1 MGQLIYPDY
10 FAIYAYNA
18 INECAILGS
27 KDGLIWEE
35 LQRWVGGCTP
45 YNDGTTGTASG
56 SYQTRYLLGSGND
69 SKALHIPTKVNHNN
83 KTYRYFRL
91 VVIQAGGS
99 ASGSAVVYGFNI
111 YGGKDEQG
119 TFTDTYGTTINYTKN
134 TEKPLQNIIKD
145 GDSSKVLDSFSI
157 VNGLISTQTNY
168 AITKH
173 AYIGSADSGTNGDF
187 TGGLN
192 QQAQEWTSNTAN
204 AITNTYEG
212 EWIQVDMGRTVTV
225 KTFEIYGGSN
235 TQLMKQHPAEF
246 KLFGSNTGS
255 TGDWTEIF
263 SKTGIVLSD
272 YAAANNYRLDNAEI
286 STGLSDNV
294 GYKIYRLAV
303 SKVLGET
310 NVNITGRSMCIN
322 ELVLYGFPTRVA
334 TADNISLKY
343 IKHPTDDSKNLQS
356 NYTGG
361 YVDTFTFTGVNS
373 FVNPHNSI
381 LSGNPV
387 APTQEITDNSDK
399 LATTKWTRNYI
410 QSNAYVSP
418 NFTGIPKAPTAAVG
432 TNTTQIATT
441 EFVKTA
447 VDNLID
453 GAPAA
458 MDTLNELAA
467 ALNDNTN
474 FAATV
479 TASIQGKQNQL
490 SATNKLDAA
499 FIGGGNVSTTEFDYL
514 DGVTS
519 SIQTQLD
526 GKQLPLSATNKL
538 DAAFIGGGD
547 VSTTEFDYLN
557 GVTSAIQTQLDSKGP
572 AIKPAF
578 QSVDLATNDVLL
590 KFTEPVKDVA
600 TYDKADFSV
609 KVKDVDRTIDSVS
622 VVSGDVKLT
631 MNDGSQTEE

>member
-1 MGQLIYPDY
+1 MDRNI
-10 FAIYAYNA
+10 F
-18 INECAILGS
+18 
-27 KDGLIWEE
+27 KD
-35 LQRWVGGCTP
+35 
-45 YNDGTTGTASG
+45 
-56 SYQTRYLLGSGND
+56 
-69 SKALHIPTKVNHNN
+69 
-83 KTYRYFRL
+83 
-91 VVIQAGGS
+91 
-99 ASGSAVVYGFNI
+99 
-111 YGGKDEQG
+111 
-119 TFTDTYGTTINYTKN
+119 
-134 TEKPLQNIIKD
+134 
-145 GDSSKVLDSFSI
+145 
-157 VNGLISTQTNY
+157 
-168 AITKH
+168 
-173 AYIGSADSGTNGDF
+173 
-187 TGGLN
+187 
-192 QQAQEWTSNTAN
+192 
-204 AITNTYEG
+204 
-212 EWIQVDMGRTVTV
+212 
-225 KTFEIYGGSN
+225 
-235 TQLMKQHPAEF
+235 
-246 KLFGSNTGS
+246 
-255 TGDWTEIF
+255 
-263 SKTGIVLSD
+263 GIVLSD
-272 YAAANNYRLDNAEI
+272 YVARYQLQIDNAEI

-418 NFTGIPKAPTAAVG
+418 NFTGTPSAPTATAG

-490 SATNKLDAA
+490 SATKN
-499 FIGGGNVSTTEFDYL
+499 
-514 DGVTS
+514 
-519 SIQTQLD
+519 
-526 GKQLPLSATNKL
+526 
-538 DAAFIGGGD
+538 
-547 VSTTEFDYLN
+547 
-557 GVTSAIQTQLDSKGP
+557 
-572 AIKPAF
+572 
-578 QSVDLATNDVLL
+578 
-590 KFTEPVKDVA
+590 
-600 TYDKADFSV
+600 
-609 KVKDVDRTIDSVS
+609 
-622 VVSGDVKLT
+622 
-631 MNDGSQTEE
+631 